1 MKLAIVSALALAVLA
16 VFFVILSLES
26 PVPARQSPASAIGL
40 KDKSRA
46 SVISSADTPSATR
59 SPIVVTPAASHGS
72 DAPVPAEEQEGYVQA
87 RIEKL
92 NELEARYDQ
101 ESLQAILGELTNSN
115 REIRAA
121 AVESTIQFQSRD
133 AIPVL
138 KTLAA
143 RTRDSQ
149 EKKAL
154 LDAAEFLALPTF
166 TEIRSQNAGLNL
178 IQQQSPDSPAASPAV
193 LRPTG
198 PE

>member
-1 MKLAIVSALALAVLA
+1 M
-16 VFFVILSLES
+16 
-26 PVPARQSPASAIGL
+26 
-40 KDKSRA
+40 
-46 SVISSADTPSATR
+46 
-59 SPIVVTPAASHGS
+59 
-72 DAPVPAEEQEGYVQA
+72 QA

-101 ESLQAILGELTNSN
+101 ESLQGILGELTNSN

-121 AVESTIQFQSRD
+121 AIESTIQFQSRD

-138 KTLAA
+138 KNLAA
-143 RTRDSQ
+143 RTRDSE

-166 TEIRSQNAGLNL
+166 TEIRSQNAGLNIL
-178 IQQQSPDSPAASPAV
+178 EQQSPDPGPAV

>member
-1 MKLAIVSALALAVLA
+1 M
-16 VFFVILSLES
+16 
-26 PVPARQSPASAIGL
+26 
-40 KDKSRA
+40 
-46 SVISSADTPSATR
+46 
-59 SPIVVTPAASHGS
+59 
-72 DAPVPAEEQEGYVQA
+72 QA
-87 RIEKL
+87 RIEQL
-92 NELEARYDQ
+92 NELETRYDL

-138 KTLAA
+138 KNLAA
-143 RTRDSQ
+143 RTRDSE
-149 EKKAL
+149 EKIAL
-154 LDAAEFLALPTF
+154 LDAAEYLVLPTF
-166 TEIRSQNAGLNL
+166 TEIQSQNPGLNL

>member
-1 MKLAIVSALALAVLA
+1 LAVLA

-26 PVPARQSPASAIGL
+26 PLLTRQPPASAIGL

-46 SVISSADTPSATR
+46 SVISSADTPRATR

-72 DAPVPAEEQEGYVQA
+72 DTPVPAEEQEGYVQA

-115 REIRAA
+115 RKIRAA
-121 AVESTIQFQSRD
+121 AIESTIQFQNRD

-143 RTRDSQ
+143 RTRDSE

-178 IQQQSPDSPAASPAV
+178 IQEQSPDSPAASPAV

>member
-26 PVPARQSPASAIGL
+26 PVPVRQSPPSAIGQ
-40 KDKSRA
+40 KA
-46 SVISSADTPSATR
+46 YHAPAISPADTPSVTR
-59 SPIVVTPAASHGS
+59 SPVVVTPAASHGS
-72 DAPVPAEEQEGYVQA
+72 NAPVPAQEQEDYVQA

-121 AVESTIQFQSRD
+121 AIESTIQFQSRD

-138 KTLAA
+138 KNLAA
-143 RTRDSQ
+143 RTRDSE

-166 TEIRSQNAGLNL
+166 TEIRSQNTGLNIL
-178 IQQQSPDSPAASPAV
+178 EQQSPDPGPAV

>member
-26 PVPARQSPASAIGL
+26 PVPIRQSPPSAIEQ
-40 KDKSRA
+40 KA
-46 SVISSADTPSATR
+46 YHAPAISPADTPSATR
-59 SPIVVTPAASHGS
+59 SPVVVTPAASHGS
-72 DAPVPAEEQEGYVQA
+72 NAPVPAQEPEDYVQA

-138 KTLAA
+138 KNLAT
-143 RTRDSQ
+143 RTRDSE

-166 TEIRSQNAGLNL
+166 TEIRSQNAGLN
-178 IQQQSPDSPAASPAV
+178 IIEQQSPEPAPAV
-193 LRPTG
+193 LRPTD